1 MNNPDTCFDL
11 SAAKLFTNTKND
23 QLYQH
28 LEERIQMED
37 QMLLEIQTGNLAE
50 ALRVYDR
57 LARLIIA
64 DNEGS
69 IGFLYVKSY
78 SYSLNIL
85 CRRAAYKSGVPI
97 TLLHTTAL
105 RHITRINDA
114 VSRDV
119 LFEENIRMVSEYTEL
134 IRSLSIKKHS
144 QLVNKVVEYIFTN
157 LNREFSLK
165 DLADYC
171 RLTPTYLSAVFKKET
186 GQSVMSYVTA
196 RKIRYACALLANTQ
210 MQIQEAARHCGYQ
223 DVSYFT
229 RVFRRETG
237 TTPTQYRRQNTGKIN
252 LE

>member
-1 MNNPDTCFDL
+1 M
-11 SAAKLFTNTKND
+11 KKNETGMESVQAYYPELTQD
-23 QLYQH
+23 SPFYQH
-28 LEERIQMED
+28 LEERIQLED
-37 QMLLEIQTGNLAE
+37 QMLLEIQTGNLTE
-50 ALRVYDR
+50 ALNVYDR
-57 LARLIIA
+57 LAHLIIS

-85 CRRAAYKSGVPI
+85 CRRAAYRSGVPI
-97 TLLHTTAL
+97 TILHTTAL
-105 RHITRINDA
+105 RYISRINDA

-119 LFEENIRMVSEYTEL
+119 LFKENIHMVSEYTEL
-134 IRSLSIKKHS
+134 IRSLSIK
-144 QLVNKVVEYIFTN
+144 QYGPIVNRVLEYIFTN

-186 GQSVMSYVTA
+186 GRSVMSFVTSK
-196 RKIRYACALLANTQ
+196 KIRYACTLLTDTQ
-210 MQIQEAARHCGYQ
+210 MQIQEVARHSGYH

-237 TTPTQYRRQNTGKIN
+237 ITPTQYRSHPPVS
-252 LE
+252 